1 MMTHLKLISG
11 CARTYRVKVRMPF
24 RRSERVKKSGGN
36 YGKINVCFLG
46 GDGSQAFMYE
56 TPVINLNCRQVSL
69 EFYGP
74 EDLIGVDKVLMRS
87 GEVCFANEII
97 VDDVRYIPSWENS
110 LVFEKER
117 EYSAE
122 RFEENMSAYRHLKM
136 NSIYGGVAATLIG
149 CGVILGKEFGA
160 GAGDALVHSEVF
172 AIGGLFGLLYQLLL
186 HYDVDALQGDRKL
199 PLALPVRLSLV
210 IGLVALI
217 NEVTDIDPQ
226 IFIIGILGFMT
237 NKVGLLWAGT
247 MQADKP

>member
-1 MMTHLKLISG
+1 MTHLELISRIT
-11 CARTYRVKVRMPF
+11 RTYRVKVGMPSGPF
-24 RRSERVKKSGGN
+24 RTKKHIGQ

-74 EDLIGVDKVLMRS
+74 DLVGVDKVLFRS
-87 GEVCFANEII
+87 GDVCVANEII
-97 VDDVRYIPSWENS
+97 VDDVRYIPSWENA

-136 NSIYGGVAATLIG
+136 NSIFGGVAATLMG
-149 CGVILGKEFGA
+149 CGVIWWGQGGGA
-160 GAGDALVHSEVF
+160 GGDALIHSEVF

-217 NEVTDIDPQ
+217 NRVTDIDPQ

-247 MQADKP
+247 RDV

>member
-1 MMTHLKLISG
+1 M
-11 CARTYRVKVRMPF
+11 
-24 RRSERVKKSGGN
+24 
-36 YGKINVCFLG
+36 
-46 GDGSQAFMYE
+46 
-56 TPVINLNCRQVSL
+56 
-69 EFYGP
+69 
-74 EDLIGVDKVLMRS
+74 
-87 GEVCFANEII
+87 
-97 VDDVRYIPSWENS
+97 
-110 LVFEKER
+110 FEKER

-136 NSIYGGVAATLIG
+136 NSIFGGIAATVMG
-149 CGVILGKEFGA
+149 CGVIIGKEFGGGA
-160 GAGDALVHSEVF
+160 GVGGDALIHSEVF

-217 NEVTDIDPQ
+217 NRVTDIDPQ

-247 MQADKP
+247 RDV

>member
-1 MMTHLKLISG
+1 MTELVSG
-11 CARTYRVKVRMPF
+11 CARTYHVRVRMPF
-24 RRSERVKKSGGN
+24 RRSDGVKNNGGN

-46 GDGSQAFMYE
+46 GGGSQAFLYE

-74 EDLIGVDKVLMRS
+74 EDLVGVDQVLFRS
-87 GEVCFANEII
+87 GEVCVANEII

-122 RFEENMSAYRHLKM
+122 RFEENMSAYRYLKM
-136 NSIYGGVAATLIG
+136 NSIYGGVAATLMG
-149 CGVILGKEFGA
+149 CGVIYWGQG
-160 GAGDALVHSEVF
+160 GDALVHSEVF
-172 AIGGLFGLLYQLLL
+172 AIGGLFGILYQLLL
-186 HYDVDALQGDRKL
+186 HYDVDALQDNRKS

-210 IGLVALI
+210 ISLVALI
-217 NEVTDIDPQ
+217 NRVTDIDPQ

-247 MQADKP
+247 RDV

>member
-1 MMTHLKLISG
+1 MIANRGKGLRKTMTHLELVSG
-11 CARTYRVKVRMPF
+11 YAKTYHVRVRMPF
-24 RRSERVKKSGGN
+24 RRVEGVKNNGGN

-46 GDGSQAFMYE
+46 SQAFMYE
-56 TPVINLNCRQVSL
+56 SSVINLNCRQVSL

-74 EDLIGVDKVLMRS
+74 EDLGGVDKVLMRS
-87 GEVCFANEII
+87 GGVCVANEII

-136 NSIYGGVAATLIG
+136 NSIYGGVVATLMG
-149 CGVILGKEFGA
+149 CGVIYWGQGDGA
-160 GAGDALVHSEVF
+160 SEVF
-172 AIGGLFGLLYQLLL
+172 AIGGVFGLLYQLLL
-186 HYDVDALQGDRKL
+186 HFDVDALQGDRKL
-199 PLALPVRLSLV
+199 PLALPVRMSLV

-217 NEVTDIDPQ
+217 SHITDIDPQ
-226 IFIIGILGFMT
+226 TFIIGILGFMT

-247 MQADKP
+247 RDP